1 MSKLPRILN
10 AGTDEPVEGNYF
22 VSAYPP
28 FSCWKKEHV
37 PQLESKLNVPLSTAA
52 DTPLGLYVHIPFCDV
67 RCMYCYYFSHA
78 NKSPDLIDGY
88 IDALVKELAIYR
100 AKLSFANRH
109 LSFVYFGGGTPS
121 ILSERQIHKLIKQLK
136 ALFPWT
142 AVQEATFECAP
153 KSTTEPKLQAL
164 REAGITRISMG
175 VQQLNDAILKQNGR
189 VHLASDVERACAIIR
204 RFNFEVV
211 NIDLMVGL
219 IGESDE
225 SFMESLERIIKMNP
239 GSVTI
244 YQLELPLNTP
254 LYRVLDKSVPASS
267 LATWEVKRARLANG
281 FTRLEAAGYQL
292 RSAYTAAHSPKHQRF
307 VYQDAQYHGAD
318 LLGIGASA
326 FSYID
331 GIHCQNLTSL
341 ESYLQRLDENRLAM
355 ERAYVLNGDERL
367 LREFILQLK
376 LGRVNGSHFRKKYD
390 IDIFARFADPLAYF
404 AKQGLLTRNGDGL
417 ALTREG
423 LLRVDR
429 MLPAFY
435 LPAHQH
441 VRYS

>member
-1 MSKLPRILN
+1 MSQSPRTLN
-10 AGTDEPVEGNYF
+10 VGIDESLEGNYF

-37 PQLESKLNVPLSTAA
+37 LQLDSKLEAPLSAA
-52 DTPLGLYVHIPFCDV
+52 GGTSLGLYVHIPFCDV

-88 IDALVKELAIYR
+88 IDALIKELAIYR
-100 AKLSFANRH
+100 AKLSFSSRH

-153 KSTTEPKLQAL
+153 KSVTEPKLRAL
-164 REAGITRISMG
+164 RESGVTRISMG
-175 VQQLNDAILKQNGR
+175 VQQLDDAILKQNGR
-189 VHLASDVERACAIIR
+189 VHLASDVERAYTIIR
-204 RFNFEVV
+204 RFDFEIV
-211 NIDLMVGL
+211 NVDLMVGL

-225 SFMESLERIIKMNP
+225 SFMESLERIIAMNP
-239 GSVTI
+239 DSVTI

-254 LYRVLDKSVPASS
+254 LYRVLNKSVPASS
-267 LATWEVKRARLANG
+267 LATWEVKRSRLANG
-281 FTRLEAAGYQL
+281 FARLAIAGYQL

-341 ESYLQRLDENRLAM
+341 ESYLQRLNENRLAV
-355 ERAYVLNGDERL
+355 ERAYVLSDNERL
-367 LREFILQLK
+367 IREFILQLK
-376 LGRVNGSHFRKKYD
+376 LGRVNGNDFRQKFH
-390 IDIFARFADPLAYF
+390 IDIFARFADPLVYF
-404 AKQGLLTRNGDGL
+404 AKQGLLTRSGDGL
-417 ALTREG
+417 VLTREG

-435 LPAHQH
+435 LPEHQH

>member
-1 MSKLPRILN
+1 MSQSLPTLHD
-10 AGTDEPVEGNYF
+10 GFEEPLAGNYF
-22 VSAYPP
+22 ISAYPP
-28 FSCWKKEHV
+28 FSCWKKDHV
-37 PQLESKLNVPLSTAA
+37 PQLESKLDAPLSAA
-52 DTPLGLYVHIPFCDV
+52 GDTPLGLYVHLPFCDV

-78 NKSPDLIDGY
+78 NKSPELIEDY
-88 IDALVKELAIYR
+88 IDALVKELALYR
-100 AKLSFANRH
+100 DKPALAHRD
-109 LSFVYFGGGTPS
+109 LGFVYFGGGTPS
-121 ILSERQIHKLIKQLK
+121 ILSEIQIHKLITKLK
-136 ALFPWT
+136 ALFPWA
-142 AVQEATFECAP
+142 AVKEATFECAP
-153 KSTTEPKLQAL
+153 KSVTEPKLRAL
-164 REAGITRISMG
+164 REGGITRISMG
-175 VQQLNDAILKQNGR
+175 VQQLDDAILKQNGR
-189 VHLASDVERACAIIR
+189 VHLVSDVKRAYAIIR
-204 RFNFEVV
+204 RFDFEVV

-219 IGESDE
+219 LGESDE

-239 GSVTI
+239 DSVTI

-267 LATWEVKRARLANG
+267 LATWEVKRSRLANG
-281 FTRLEAAGYQL
+281 FARLEAAGYQL
-292 RSAYTAAHSPKHQRF
+292 RSAYTAARSPKPQRF

-341 ESYLQRLDENRLAM
+341 ESYLQRLGENRLAV
-355 ERAYVLNGDERL
+355 ERAYVLNDDERL
-367 LREFILQLK
+367 IREFVLQLK
-376 LGRVNGSHFRKKYD
+376 LGRVDGSDFRAKFR
-390 IDIFARFADPLAYF
+390 IEIFARFADPLAHV
-404 AKQGLLTRNGDGL
+404 ANQGLLIRNGNEL

-435 LPAHQH
+435 LPEHQH

>member
-1 MSKLPRILN
+1 MSQSSRTLHDGI
-10 AGTDEPVEGNYF
+10 DEPLAGNYF

-37 PQLESKLNVPLSTAA
+37 PQLESKLEAPLVAA
-52 DTPLGLYVHIPFCDV
+52 GDTPLGLYVHIPFCDV

-78 NKSPDLIDGY
+78 NKSPELIEGY
-88 IDALVKELAIYR
+88 IDALIKELAIYR
-100 AKLSFANRH
+100 AKPSFANRD

-121 ILSERQIHKLIKQLK
+121 ILSEQQIHKLLAKLK
-136 ALFPWT
+136 TFFPWT
-142 AVQEATFECAP
+142 KVEEATFECAP
-153 KSTTEPKLQAL
+153 KSVTEPKLRAL
-164 REAGITRISMG
+164 REAGVTRISMG

-189 VHLASDVERACAIIR
+189 VHLASDVERAYAIIR
-204 RFNFEVV
+204 RLDFEVV

-225 SFMESLERIIKMNP
+225 SFMESLERIIQMNP
-239 GSVTI
+239 DSVTI

-254 LYRVLDKSVPASS
+254 LYRVLNKSVPAGA
-267 LATWEVKRARLANG
+267 LATWEVKRSRLANG
-281 FTRLEAAGYQL
+281 FARLEAAGYQL
-292 RSAYTAAHSPKHQRF
+292 RSAYTAARSSKSQKF
-307 VYQDAQYHGAD
+307 VYQDAQYCGAD

-331 GIHCQNLTSL
+331 GIHSQNLASL
-341 ESYLQRLDENRLAM
+341 EAYLQRLEENRLPTD
-355 ERAYVLNGDERL
+355 RAYVLNEDERFT
-367 LREFILQLK
+367 REFVLQLK
-376 LGRVNGSHFRKKYD
+376 LGRVHGNYFRQKFHV
-390 IDIFARFADPLAYF
+390 DIFERFVGPLTYF
-404 AKQGLLTRNGDGL
+404 SNQGLLTRNGDGL
-417 ALTREG
+417 VLTREG

-435 LPAHQH
+435 LPGHQH

>member
-1 MSKLPRILN
+1 MSKSPQRLN
-10 AGTDEPVEGNYF
+10 DRPEEPLAGSYF
-22 VSAYPP
+22 ISAYPP

-37 PQLESKLNVPLSTAA
+37 PQLERQLAAPLTAA
-52 DTPLGLYVHIPFCDV
+52 SDTPLGLYVHIPFCDV
-67 RCMYCYYFSHA
+67 RCMYCYYLSHA
-78 NKSPDLIDGY
+78 DKSPDLIDRY
-88 IDALVKELAIYR
+88 IEALVKELAIYR
-100 AKLSFANRH
+100 TKSIFANRD

-121 ILSERQIHKLIKQLK
+121 ILSEGQISQLINKLQ

-142 AVQEATFECAP
+142 VLQEATFECAP
-153 KSTTEPKLQAL
+153 KSVTEPKLLAL
-164 REAGITRISMG
+164 REAGITRLSMG
-175 VQQLNDAILKQNGR
+175 VQQLNDTVLKQNGR
-189 VHLASDVERACAIIR
+189 VHLASDVERAYAIIQR
-204 RFNFEVV
+204 LGFAVV

-225 SFMESLERIIKMNP
+225 SFLESLTRIIEMNP
-239 GSVTI
+239 DSVTI

-254 LYRVLDKSVPASS
+254 LYRVLNKSVPAGA
-267 LATWEVKRARLANG
+267 LATWKVKRSRLTNG
-281 FTRLEAAGYQL
+281 LARLEAAGYQL
-292 RSAYTAAHSPKHQRF
+292 RSAYTVARSFKAQKF

-318 LLGIGASA
+318 FLGIGASA

-341 ESYLQRLDENRLAM
+341 ESYLQRLGENRLSM
-355 ERAYVLNGDERL
+355 ERAYILNAEERL
-367 LREFILQLK
+367 TREFILQLK
-376 LGRVNGSHFRKKYD
+376 LGRVNRHDFQQKFHV
-390 IDIFARFADPLAYF
+390 DIFERFAVLFAYF
-404 AKQGLLTRNGDGL
+404 AEQELLIRTEDGVS
-417 ALTREG
+417 LTLEG

>member
-1 MSKLPRILN
+1 
-10 AGTDEPVEGNYF
+10 
-22 VSAYPP
+22 
-28 FSCWKKEHV
+28 V
-37 PQLESKLNVPLSTAA
+37 PQLESKLESPRATADDA
-52 DTPLGLYVHIPFCDV
+52 PLGLYAHIPFCDV
-67 RCMYCYYFSHA
+67 RCMYCYYLSHA

-88 IDALVKELAIYR
+88 IDALIKELAIYR
-100 AKLSFANRH
+100 ARLSFANRH

-142 AVQEATFECAP
+142 VVQEATFECAP
-153 KSTTEPKLQAL
+153 KSVTEPKLRAL

-175 VQQLNDAILKQNGR
+175 VQQLNDEILKQNGR
-189 VHLASDVERACAIIR
+189 VHLASDVERAYEIIR
-204 RFNFEVV
+204 RFDFDVV

-219 IGESDE
+219 IGESGE

-239 GSVTI
+239 DSVTI

-254 LYRVLDKSVPASS
+254 LYRVLNKSVPASS

-281 FTRLEAAGYQL
+281 FARLEAAGYHL
-292 RSAYTAAHSPKHQRF
+292 RSAYTAALPKHQRF
-307 VYQDAQYHGAD
+307 IYQDAQYHGAD

-341 ESYLQRLDENRLAM
+341 ESYLQRLSESRLAA
-355 ERAYVLNGDERL
+355 ERAYVLNDDERL
-367 LREFILQLK
+367 IREFVLQLK
-376 LGRVNGSHFRKKYD
+376 LGRVNGNDFRQKFH
-390 IDIFARFADPLAYF
+390 IDIFERFVDPLAYF
-404 AKQGLLTRNGDGL
+404 AKQEWLTRDGDGL

-429 MLPAFY
+429 MLRAFY
-435 LPAHQH
+435 LPEHQH